1 MKVSGFGNS
10 KEKNLEIK
18 QRRIRLNS
26 NLRDLAS
33 SESLNS
39 KKLIQPLFIVEGLK
53 DREKMDSLPGV
64 YRDTEISVLKQTE
77 SDLKAGVTHFI
88 LFLVPEFKSNSEIP
102 KSFYERSIS
111 SLKKEFPDAFL
122 WIDTCMC
129 SLTTHGHC
137 GLLRSDGSVD
147 NFSSVKH
154 LSEIALTY
162 ARSGADGIAPS
173 DMMDGRVKSHR
184 SALDTNGF
192 SNIPILSYS
201 TKFKS
206 NFYGPFRAAA
216 DSAPGHGDRSSYQID
231 VRNREDS
238 ILSSLRDK
246 EEGADFLMVKPGMTS
261 IDLIGPI
268 REKTGL
274 PTGAYQVSGEYAS
287 IHYLAQNGFCDFNAA
302 LLETWRIFS
311 RANAAYLI
319 TYGARKGKEILS

>member
-1 MKVSGFGNS
+1 M
-10 KEKNLEIK
+10 ETK
-18 QRRIRLNS
+18 QRRIRLNAP
-26 NLRDLAS
+26 LRDLAS

-53 DREKMDSLPGV
+53 EKEKMDSLPGV
-64 YRDTEISVLKQTE
+64 FRDTETSVLKQVE
-77 SDLKAGVTHFI
+77 SDLKAGVSHFI
-88 LFLVPEFKSNSEIP
+88 LFLVPELKSNTEIP
-102 KSFYERSIS
+102 KAFYERSIS
-111 SLKKEFPDAFL
+111 TLKKEFPNAFL

-137 GLLRSDGSVD
+137 GLLHRDGSID
-147 NFSSVKH
+147 NPSSVKH
-154 LSEIALTY
+154 LSKIALTY
-162 ARSGADGIAPS
+162 ARAGADGIAPS
-173 DMMDGRVKSHR
+173 DMMDGRVRSHR
-184 SALDTNGF
+184 AILDTNGF

-268 REKTGL
+268 REQTGL

-287 IHYLAQNGFCDFNAA
+287 IHYLAQNGFCDFDAA
-302 LLETWRIFS
+302 LRETWQIFS
-311 RANAAYLI
+311 RAGASYLI
-319 TYGARKGKEILS
+319 TYAARRGKEILS

>member
-1 MKVSGFGNS
+1 M
-10 KEKNLEIK
+10 ETK

-26 NLRDLAS
+26 RLRDLAS

-53 DREKMDSLPGV
+53 ERERMDSLPGV
-64 YRDTEISVLKQTE
+64 FRDTEISVLRQAE
-77 SDLKAGVTHFI
+77 SDVKAGVSQFI
-88 LFLVPEFKSNSEIP
+88 LFLVPETKSNTAIP
-102 KSFYERSIS
+102 KPFYERSIGA
-111 SLKKEFPDAFL
+111 LKREFPDAFL

-137 GLLRSDGSVD
+137 GLLRGDGNIDNPASV
-147 NFSSVKH
+147 SH

-162 ARSGADGIAPS
+162 ARAGADGIAPS
-173 DMMDGRVKSHR
+173 DMMDGRVKNHR
-184 SALDTNGF
+184 EILDQNGF

-216 DSAPGHGDRSSYQID
+216 DSTPGHGDRSSYQID

-238 ILSSLRDK
+238 LASSVRDK

-261 IDLIGPI
+261 IDLIRPI
-268 REKTGL
+268 REATGL

-287 IHYLAQNGFCDFNAA
+287 IHYLAQNGFCDFDAA
-302 LLETWRIFS
+302 LTETWRIFS
-311 RANAAYLI
+311 RAGASYLI
-319 TYGARKGKEILS
+319 TYAARRGKELLV

>member
-1 MKVSGFGNS
+1 M
-10 KEKNLEIK
+10 ETK
-18 QRRIRLNS
+18 QRRIRLNTG
-26 NLRDLAS
+26 LRDLAS

-39 KKLIQPLFIVEGLK
+39 KKLIQPLFIVEGLEE
-53 DREKMDSLPGV
+53 REKIDSLPGV
-64 YRDTEISVLKQTE
+64 YRDSEVSVLKQAE

-88 LFLVPEFKSNSEIP
+88 LFLVPKSKSNSEIP

-111 SLKKEFPDAFL
+111 SLKKEFPNAFL

-137 GLLRSDGSVD
+137 GLLRPDGSVD
-147 NFSSVKH
+147 NPSSVRH

-162 ARSGADGIAPS
+162 AQSGADGIAPS
-173 DMMDGRVKSHR
+173 DMMDGRVKIHR
-184 SALDTNGF
+184 SILDTNGF

-206 NFYGPFRAAA
+206 NFYGPFRVAA
-216 DSAPGHGDRSSYQID
+216 DSAPGQGDRSSYQID

-238 ILSSLRDK
+238 ILSSIRDK

-302 LLETWRIFS
+302 LCETWQIFS

>member
-1 MKVSGFGNS
+1 M
-10 KEKNLEIK
+10 ETK
-18 QRRIRLNS
+18 QRRIRLNVS
-26 NLRDLAS
+26 LRDLAS

-39 KKLIQPLFIVEGLK
+39 KKLIQPIFIAEGLK
-53 DREKMDSLPGV
+53 ERERMDSLPGV
-64 YRDTEISVLKQTE
+64 YRDTETSVLKQVE
-77 SDLKAGVTHFI
+77 SDLKKGVTQFI
-88 LFLVPEFKSNSEIP
+88 LFLVPERKSDSEIP

-111 SLKKEFPDAFL
+111 SLKKEFPNAFL

-137 GLLRSDGSVD
+137 GLLHADGSID
-147 NFSSVKH
+147 NPSSVRR

-184 SALDTNGF
+184 SILDTNGF

-238 ILSSLRDK
+238 IFSSIRDQ

-261 IDLIGPI
+261 IDLIRPI

-287 IHYLAQNGFCDFNAA
+287 IHYLAQNGFCDFDAA

-311 RANAAYLI
+311 RAGAAYLI
-319 TYGARKGKEILS
+319 TYAARRGKEILS